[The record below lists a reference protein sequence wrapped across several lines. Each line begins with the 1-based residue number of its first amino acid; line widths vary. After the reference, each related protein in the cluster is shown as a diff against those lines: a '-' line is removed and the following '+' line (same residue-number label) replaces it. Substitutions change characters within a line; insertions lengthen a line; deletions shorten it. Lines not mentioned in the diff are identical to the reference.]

1 MDMNGLSQLLAQSRL
16 LAQSQSQLN
25 NQESGIS
32 FSSIVNS
39 LFYLGTLLLI
49 GYYLWTWWRN
59 TQKLKREL
67 LLTHKPTNMQKEGF
81 MSADESDSL
90 ALEKPVATQPKISCV
105 DSPSPPPTGIWD
117 AAEEGYILFEEPTR
131 KWTDTTLGQTR
142 YSPGVNL
149 ALEELKRK
157 YTELITETTK
167 EMLTPLQQLGLEN
180 YIQVIED
187 LDKLVSA
194 NSQIAQLKGMSQAQ
208 TELLPRLSSIINI
221 NYHHDTSGN
230 QQPTEL
236 DGMTREELGRQIIRN
251 RQMRELLETKQ
262 ANMNRPATNDI
273 LRYLDD
279 KKTAKELIKIADT
292 QTTAYKAL
300 IPLLD
305 EVIAKRAKYEKET
318 QEIRELIDILPTTSD
333 STNGQTQPISAA
345 NSAIGRDGGRG
356 QIPEGVLGSAASG
369 PAGERWPQRYYLNK
383 RSAKIYQT
391 TRTLDELRAQLKNPP
406 GGITQEEYQAKYNWI
421 DRIGKDT
428 LPVPDDPEIKFAL
441 PAGMDRIIPDILT
454 DFDHNNA
461 NCQRIYEECST
472 RANTPGFALP
482 NWDTADYYNYLD
494 RLPNA
499 KQTTEGKTPVI

>member
-1 MDMNGLSQLLAQSRL
+1 MDMNGLSQSLTQQLLQQL
-16 LAQSQSQLN
+16 LN

-32 FSSIVNS
+32 FNSILNS

-59 TQKLKREL
+59 TQKLKRIL
-67 LLTHKPTNMQKEGF
+67 VLTHNHTGRKREGF
-81 MSADESDSL
+81 TSADESDSL
-90 ALEKPVATQPKISCV
+90 ALEKPIATQGKISCV

-117 AAEEGYILFEEPTR
+117 ASEDGHILFEEPTR

-157 YTELITETTK
+157 YTELIIETTK

-180 YIQVIED
+180 YMQVIED

-208 TELLPRLSSIINI
+208 TELLPRLSSMINNI
-221 NYHHDTSGN
+221 NNINHSGSDK
-230 QQPTEL
+230 QLGTRL
-236 DGMTREELGRQIIRN
+236 SVMTREELGRQIIRN
-251 RQMRELLETKQ
+251 RQMQEFLETKKPVLNQ
-262 ANMNRPATNDI
+262 SVPNNI
-273 LRYLDD
+273 LRYLED
-279 KKTAKELIKIADT
+279 KKTANELIKIADT

-305 EVIAKRAKYEKET
+305 EVITKRAKYEKEM

-333 STNGQTQPISAA
+333 STNGQTQHISAT
-345 NSAIGRDGGRG
+345 NSAIGRDGGIG
-356 QIPEGVLGSAASG
+356 QIPEGVLGSTTRG
-369 PAGERWPQRYYLNK
+369 LAGDKWVQRYYLNQ

-441 PAGMDRIIPDILT
+441 PARMDRIIPDILT

-472 RANTPGFALP
+472 RANTPGFSLP

-499 KQTTEGKTPVI
+499 KQTTEGQTPVI

>member
-1 MDMNGLSQLLAQSRL
+1 MDMNELSQS
-16 LAQSQSQLN
+16 LAQSQLQLN
-25 NQESGIS
+25 SQDQGIS
-32 FSSIVNS
+32 FSSILNS

-49 GYYLWTWWRN
+49 GYYLWMWWRN

-67 LLTHKPTNMQKEGF
+67 LLIHKHTNRQKEGF

-90 ALEKPVATQPKISCV
+90 ALEKPVATQPKIHCA

-117 AAEEGYILFEEPTR
+117 AAEEGHILFEEPTR

-157 YTELITETTK
+157 YTELIIETTK

-194 NSQIAQLKGMSQAQ
+194 NSQIAQLKGMSQTQ
-208 TELLPRLSSIINI
+208 TELLPRLSSMINISISI
-221 NYHHDTSGN
+221 NYHHGTSGN
-230 QQPTEL
+230 QQSTGL
-236 DGMTREELGRQIIRN
+236 GGMTREELGRQIIRN

-262 ANMNRPATNDI
+262 PDMNQPATNDL
-273 LRYLDD
+273 LRYLND
-279 KKTAKELIKIADT
+279 KKTAEELIKIADT

-318 QEIRELIDILPTTSD
+318 HEIRELIDILPIPD
-333 STNGQTQPISAA
+333 NTNGQTQPISEA
-345 NSAIGRDGGRG
+345 NITIGRDGGRG
-356 QIPEGVLGSAASG
+356 QIPEGVLGSAARG

-499 KQTTEGKTPVI
+499 KQTTEGQTPVI